1 MAGISKLH
9 TLAAIITPAAK
20 PKKAFCTFSLC
31 PSFLMKKT
39 TAAPNV
45 VIENVY
51 THAWIDDNTLVIMST
66 NGKKDKILYTKLN
79 AEDLTILAEGEL
91 NIPAPTNW
99 LKLTSSGILTYRK
112 S

>member
-45 VIENVY
+45 VIENVKPVP
-51 THAWIDDNTLVIMST
+51 AAAQSRPFILLCFLSDSIMSDT
-66 NGKKDKILYTKLN
+66 M
-79 AEDLTILAEGEL
+79 
-91 NIPAPTNW
+91 
-99 LKLTSSGILTYRK
+99 TYL
-112 S
+112 SL